1 MHAARLVAVS
11 FAAGSSDPMVQLFDL
26 PTLLA
31 YLAAAAV
38 LVLIPGPGT
47 AWIVAQTV
55 AGGTRRGLQAGLGLE
70 TATLIHALAA
80 GFGLSALLAASAVAF
95 ETLKYAGAAYLV
107 WLGVKAWRERPAAP
121 ATTTTSATTTEALT
135 RAGGQVYRRSV
146 VTGVLNPKVAL
157 FFLAF
162 LPQFVHPERGL
173 AWLQFLVLGALL
185 STIGFA
191 NSATLAF
198 LVGRFGRGVSRSPRL
213 ARWRQRAIGTVFVTI
228 GLRLALQQ
236 RG

>member
-1 MHAARLVAVS
+1 MS
-11 FAAGSSDPMVQLFDL
+11 LFDT

-31 YLAAAAV
+31 YLAAATV

-70 TATLIHALAA
+70 TATLIHATAA
-80 GFGLSALLAASAVAF
+80 GLGLSALLATSALAF
-95 ETLKYAGAAYLV
+95 ELLKYAGASYLV
-107 WLGVKAWRERPAAP
+107 WLGIKAWRDKAGAPAAVAAP
-121 ATTTTSATTTEALT
+121 QDK
-135 RAGGQVYRRSV
+135 GHVYRRSV
-146 VTGVLNPKVAL
+146 IAGVLNPKVAV

-162 LPQFVHPERGL
+162 LPQFVHPERGM

-198 LVGRFGRGVSRSPRL
+198 VIGRFGRGLSGNPRL
-213 ARWRQRAIGTVFVTI
+213 ARWRQRAIGTVFI
-228 GLRLALQQ
+228 GIGMRLALQP
-236 RG
+236 RS

>member
-1 MHAARLVAVS
+1 MH
-11 FAAGSSDPMVQLFDL
+11 LFDT

-31 YLAAAAV
+31 YLAAAVV
-38 LVLIPGPGT
+38 LVIIPGPGT

-55 AGGTRRGLQAGLGLE
+55 AGGTARGLRAGLGLE

-80 GFGLSALLAASAVAF
+80 GLGLSAVLATSALAF
-95 ETLKYAGAAYLV
+95 EILKYAGAFYLV
-107 WLGVKAWRERPAAP
+107 WLGIKAWRSGGHASADDPHPAP
-121 ATTTTSATTTEALT
+121 LRDS
-135 RAGGQVYRRSV
+135 GGVYWRSV

-173 AWLQFLVLGALL
+173 VWLQFLVLGVLL
-185 STIGFA
+185 SIIGFS
-191 NSATLAF
+191 NSAVLSTMI
-198 LVGRFGRGVSRSPRL
+198 GRFGHRLRGSSRFSQ
-213 ARWRQRAIGTVFVTI
+213 WRQRLLGTFFIGL